1 MKPRTTAAKLAR
13 VDALAA
19 SATRILGVIN
29 AALDDVPEA
38 DREAVAV
45 VLAGGFAAD
54 VVMGAEAKGR
64 AMQNILQ
71 SLMRA
76 GMAEGLVEVEGGDDG
91 EGCGDPDCPACSG
104 KEAGERGLTCH

>member
-1 MKPRTTAAKLAR
+1 MTPRGTAAKLAR
-13 VDALAA
+13 VNALAA
-19 SATRILGVIN
+19 TATRILGVIN
-29 AALDDVPEA
+29 AALDEVPEA

-54 VVMGAEAKGR
+54 VVMGAKKKNR
-64 AMQNILQ
+64 ALHNIMQ
-71 SLMRA
+71 SLVRA
-76 GMAEGLVEVEGGDDG
+76 GVAEGLVEVAGDD